1 LSGSLGI
8 EVLANLLQEGSLIS
22 SKEKSPNNSEK
33 EIASFFGR
41 VYWFAP
47 FGALASYG
55 VPPDDLHY
63 GRSETRFS
71 PYGEGDASASGCLT
85 SKDEERETWTAES
98 LRVSITRKLR
108 LSKG

>member
-1 LSGSLGI
+1 MLGK
-8 EVLANLLQEGSLIS
+8 S
-22 SKEKSPNNSEK
+22 SSSERFADFFERKNRRIILKK

-47 FGALASYG
+47 FGALAFYG

-108 LSKG
+108 LSMG

>member
-1 LSGSLGI
+1 MLGK
-8 EVLANLLQEGSLIS
+8 S
-22 SKEKSPNNSEK
+22 SSSERFVDFFERENRRIILKK

-55 VPPDDLHY
+55 MSPDDLHL

-71 PYGEGDASASGCLT
+71 PVQGGRCFGTGLFD
-85 SKDEERETWTAES
+85 K
-98 LRVSITRKLR
+98 
-108 LSKG
+108 